1 MYSVE
6 EIDTLFKSEFNGLGM
21 EECFEKVNQL
31 KLVTSFSMRSK
42 EELERSIAQ
51 CEEAELVR
59 IELLRRISEEKFPF
73 EAEAACEYTY
83 RLLWRAIPES
93 KEEYEI
99 TLQKIQ
105 EISEKRFPE
114 SVELALVY
122 ATGLTY
128 MLDKQERYEQEDTL
142 ELLRKISEERFA
154 TEERIRE
161 CYKSGLAKVHGEVSD
176 QKYEVEIESTTHP
189 EYREA
194 LQPRVYDFLQKLY
207 AAYELQLDSD
217 PYANSYF
224 KALYDYYDAFDDQND
239 IIEFAPIRSNNG
251 KIQVMYP
258 KDKGYYSIIW
268 DSTLWD
274 LYGKFCAALNSL
286 REKNY
291 WVLCLCS
298 DQPVVETLE
307 FMLSEIYAYLKKY
320 FMNTDSRL
328 SAWCGQA
335 AFNHKKKSKIEF
347 PADGGIGKGYF
358 VLGKIYVMHH
368 EFEHI
373 LSDMEIESENNES
386 NRNDFQIILSRYK
399 EMIEDSEAEK
409 IHGYTKE
416 EYVDRLNKLIEGEG
430 RWGALQNELFCDVQ
444 AFLEM
449 ITAQQILADLSAED
463 AIINAILGAKIYNLF
478 RTLVFIARYYTEKGS
493 YYKDQGFS
501 QIECAKAIFNETHL
515 NEDDVEFRQVVGH
528 LLNIEYLRDMEKRG
542 WFSAQDF
549 RLFDTCA
556 DEFIDV
562 YQKSFVAIN
571 QVLQQEFIS
580 EYIVDVRKE

>member
-6 EIDTLFKSEFNGLGM
+6 EIDTLFKSEFNGLSM
-21 EECFEKVNQL
+21 EECFEKINHL
-31 KLVTSFSMRSK
+31 KLVKSFSMRSK
-42 EELERSIAQ
+42 EDFERSIDQ

-73 EAEAACEYTY
+73 EAEAAWEYAC

-93 KEEYEI
+93 KEEFEI

-122 ATGLTY
+122 ATGLTS
-128 MLDKQERYEQEDTL
+128 MLDKQDRYEQEDTL
-142 ELLRKISEERFA
+142 EILRKICEERFV
-154 TEERIRE
+154 TEEGIRE
-161 CYKSGLAKVHGEVSD
+161 CYERGLAKVNDEVPD
-176 QKYEVEIESTTHP
+176 QKCKGEIESTTHP
-189 EYREA
+189 KYTETQ
-194 LQPRVYDFLQKLY
+194 QPRVYGFLQRSY
-207 AAYELQLDSD
+207 ATYELQMDSD

-224 KALYDYYDAFDDQND
+224 DALYDYYDAFDDQND
-239 IIEFAPIRSNNG
+239 IIEFVPIRSNNG

-258 KDKGYYSIIW
+258 KDKSNYSIIW
-268 DSTLWD
+268 DSTHWD
-274 LYGKFCAALNSL
+274 LFGKFCAALNSL

-291 WVLCLCS
+291 WMISLIS
-298 DQPVVETLE
+298 DQPVVETVE
-307 FMLSEIYAYLKKY
+307 FMLSEVYTYLNKY
-320 FMNTDSRL
+320 FLNTDSRL

-335 AFNHKKKSKIEF
+335 AYDHKKKSTIEF
-347 PADGGIGKGYF
+347 PADGGIGKSYLD
-358 VLGKIYVMHH
+358 VSKIYVMHH

-373 LSDMEIESENNES
+373 LSDMEIESENNVY
-386 NRNDFQIILSRYK
+386 NRYDFQIILFRYK

-430 RWGALQNELFCDVQ
+430 RWGALQNELFCDAQ

-449 ITAQQILADLSAED
+449 ITSQQIIAGLSAKD

-478 RTLVFIARYYTEKGS
+478 RTLVFIARYFTEKGS

-501 QIECAKAIFNETHL
+501 PIECAEAIYNDTHL

-528 LLNIEYLRDMEKRG
+528 LLNIEYLRDMASQGR
-542 WFSAQDF
+542 FSAQDF
-549 RLFDTCA
+549 RQFATCA
-556 DEFIDV
+556 DEFINV
-562 YQKSFVAIN
+562 YQKFFVVIN
-571 QVLQQEFIS
+571 QVLQHEFIS
-580 EYIVDVRKE
+580 GYVDDTRKE